1 MLTSVFRRRL
11 YSSRIC
17 LQAVRAQGTSVE
29 KGKGG
34 PVGDDGRHEIW
45 REDINDHDNA
55 PNCRT

>member
-55 PNCRT
+55 PK